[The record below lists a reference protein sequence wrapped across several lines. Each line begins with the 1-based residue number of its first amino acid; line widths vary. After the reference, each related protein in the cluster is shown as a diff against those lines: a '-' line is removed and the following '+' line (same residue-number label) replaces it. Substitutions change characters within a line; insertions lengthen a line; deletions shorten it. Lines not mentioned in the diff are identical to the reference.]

1 MVTTSMRTLSWIG
14 GALLLA
20 SATAVPQANVRAAEA
35 VESDLQIVA
44 IEEIVVTATRRETRL
59 QETAAS
65 VGVMPAQELEATRA
79 LTFDDYW
86 RRIPSM
92 SVTDLGLFGTQTAIR
107 GLSGG
112 SAALQGES
120 LTATYLDDTPLT
132 QADGYFRTTPDLYLV
147 DMERVEV
154 LRGPQGTLFGASS
167 MGGAIRNITKAP
179 NEYQSEYRIEGT
191 VSNTD
196 HGGTN
201 YNLNAVFNQPLVKDR
216 SAVRLAAFYQDM
228 EGWVDDIGLN
238 RQNVN
243 WNRVMGFRLGANT
256 RFGDRVFVT
265 GKIHYQD
272 VEAGSYDEVDPNG
285 KPEIGLV
292 TEGDYELALLVPESR
307 ADNLAVYNLDIGY
320 AAGWADWTSVTSYFE
335 SDSAYAI
342 DIADEMNQFYGGYT
356 TATIA
361 GDFTHTAFSQELRVA
376 SVEGSRLGWLAGLF
390 YLDKEV
396 SGFER
401 DPAPGF
407 NNLPYCVEE
416 NPPPPANAPYPTC
429 SGFPDGEEVLLTGRS
444 TSTREDYGLFGELSY
459 EFRHR
464 WNASIGARWYQIEK
478 RQDFLSSGLWAGAFG
493 VADDWRSKEDGLN
506 GKASI
511 SYRISDDAMTY
522 ALASQGFRP
531 GGATPISIVAQCPE
545 APETYESDTLWNYE
559 VGLRTSWLND
569 RLKVNG
575 TAYHIDWSDAQVN
588 VFSNNCGFYYT
599 ENSGEATSDG
609 IELEVSALI
618 SPNWELLLTAGY
630 TDAVLQQALDDPAV
644 DAPAGTELAN
654 VPDMTASLA
663 TTYTFPVLDNSGFL
677 RADVQ
682 YTGNAYNWVDLN
694 TRQRLPSYTL
704 VNLRVGV
711 DTGRWRTE
719 LFAENL
725 FDEQAVLS
733 QTRINGEYSTNRPRT
748 IGVRA
753 TFTP

>member
-1 MVTTSMRTLSWIG
+1 MLTTSMQPLSWTG

-20 SATAVPQANVRAAEA
+20 AATAVPQANVSAAETVA
-35 VESDLQIVA
+35 SDSPMEI

-65 VGVMPAQELEATRA
+65 VGVMSAQELEATLA
-79 LTFDDYW
+79 LSFEDYW

-92 SVTDLGLFGTQTAIR
+92 AVTDLGLFGTQTAIR

-112 SAALQGES
+112 AGALQGEP
-120 LTATYLDDTPLT
+120 LTATYLNDTPLT
-132 QADGYFRTTPDLYLV
+132 QSDGYFRTTPDLYLV
-147 DMERVEV
+147 DMERIEV
-154 LRGPQGTLFGASS
+154 LRGPQGALFGASS

-179 NEYQSEYRIEGT
+179 NEHQSEQRIEGT
-191 VSNTD
+191 VSNTE

-201 YNLNAVFNQPLVKDR
+201 YILNAIFNQPLVKDR

-228 EGWVDDIGLN
+228 EGWVDDIGLD
-238 RQNVN
+238 RENVN
-243 WNRVMGFRLGANT
+243 WNRVKGFRLSANT

-265 GKIHYQD
+265 GNIHYQD
-272 VEAGSYDEVDPNG
+272 LEAGSYDEVDPNG
-285 KPEIGLV
+285 KPEIGLA

-307 ADNLAVYNLDIGY
+307 ADDLVVYSLDIDY
-320 AAGWADWTSVTSYFE
+320 AADRADWTSVTSYFE

-342 DIADEMNQFYGGYT
+342 DIADEMNLYAGAYT

-361 GDFTHTAFSQELRVA
+361 GEFTHEAFSQEFRVA
-376 SVEGSRLGWLAGLF
+376 STEESRLGWLAGFF

-407 NNLPYCVEE
+407 NNHPACVGVDPLPD
-416 NPPPPANAPYPTC
+416 APYPTC
-429 SGFPDGEEVLLTGRS
+429 TGYPDGEEVMLVEQYTD
-444 TSTREDYGLFGELSY
+444 TREDYGLFGDLSY
-459 EFRHR
+459 EFGER
-464 WNASIGARWYQIEK
+464 WSASIGARWYQIEK
-478 RQDFLSSGLWAGAFG
+478 GRDSLASGMWAGGFG
-493 VADDWRSKEDGLN
+493 VTDSWRSKEDGVT

-511 SYRISDDAMTY
+511 SYRFSDDVMTY

-531 GGATPISIVAQCPE
+531 GGATGASIVELCPE
-545 APETYESDTLWNYE
+545 APESYESDTLWNYE
-559 VGLRTSWLND
+559 LGMRASWLND

-575 TAYHIDWSDAQVN
+575 TVYHIDWSDAQVN
-588 VFSNNCGFYYT
+588 VFSEDCLFYYT

-609 IELEVSALI
+609 IELEVAALI
-618 SPNWELLLTAGY
+618 TPNWDLLLTAGY

-663 TTYTFPVLDNSGFL
+663 TTYTFPVLGNNGFL
-677 RADVQ
+677 RADIQ
-682 YTGNAYNWVDLN
+682 YTGNSYNWVDLN
-694 TRQRLPSYTL
+694 VRQRLPSYTL
-704 VNLRVGV
+704 VNFRIGI

-725 FDEQAVLS
+725 FDEQAVLA

-748 IGVRA
+748 VGLRA

>member
-1 MVTTSMRTLSWIG
+1 MVTTSVKPLSWIG
-14 GALLLA
+14 GVLLFWSA
-20 SATAVPQANVRAAEA
+20 SAEPQANVLEAET
-35 VESDLQIVA
+35 VESDSPAVV

-65 VGVMPAQELEATRA
+65 VGVVSAQELEASRA

-92 SVTDLGLFGTQTAIR
+92 SATDQGLFGTQTAIR

-112 SAALQGES
+112 SGALQGEP

-132 QADGYFRTTPDLYLV
+132 QADGYFRTTPDLYLI

-179 NEYQSEYRIEGT
+179 NEYQSEYRIEGI

-201 YNLNAVFNQPLVKDR
+201 YNVNVVLNQPLVKDR

-238 RQNVN
+238 RQDVN
-243 WNRVMGFRLGANT
+243 WNRVKGFRLGANT

-272 VEAGSYDEVDPNG
+272 IEAGSYDEVDPNG

-292 TEGDYELALLVPESR
+292 TQGDYELALLVPESR
-307 ADNLAVYNLDIGY
+307 KDDLAVFSLDIGY
-320 AAGWADWTSVTSYFE
+320 SAEWADWTFVTSYFE

-342 DIADEMNQFYGGYT
+342 DIADEMNLFFGGYS

-361 GDFTHTAFSQELRVA
+361 GDFTHKAFSQELRLA
-376 SVEGSRLGWLAGLF
+376 SLEGGRLGWLAGFF

-407 NNLPYCVEE
+407 NNLPFCVEV
-416 NPPPPANAPYPTC
+416 NPPPLPGAPFPTC
-429 SGFPDGEEVLLTGRS
+429 TGYPDGEEVLYTERS
-444 TSTREDYGLFGELSY
+444 KSTREDYGLFGDLSY
-459 EFRHR
+459 EFAQR
-464 WNASIGARWYQIEK
+464 WSASIGARWYEVEK
-478 RQDFLSSGLWAGAFG
+478 QHDVLSSGLWAGGFG
-493 VADDWRSKEDGLN
+493 VTDEWRSREDGVN

-511 SYRISDDAMTY
+511 SYRISDDSMAY
-522 ALASQGFRP
+522 AIASQGFRP
-531 GGATPISIVAQCPE
+531 GGATPSSIVELCPE
-545 APETYESDTLWNYE
+545 APEAYDSDTLWNYE
-559 VGLRTSWLND
+559 LGLRTSWLND
-569 RLKVNG
+569 HLKVNG
-575 TAYHIDWSDAQVN
+575 TVYHIDWSDAQVS
-588 VFSNNCGFYYT
+588 VFSNDCGFYYT
-599 ENSGEATSDG
+599 ENSGEASSDG
-609 IELEVSALI
+609 IELEISALI
-618 SPNWELLLTAGY
+618 GPNLELLLTAGY
-630 TDAVLQQALDDPAV
+630 TDAALEQALDDPAV

-654 VPDMTASLA
+654 VPDVTASLA

-677 RADVQ
+677 RADIQ

-704 VNLRVGV
+704 FNLRVGV

-719 LFAENL
+719 LIAENL

-733 QTRINGEYSTNRPRT
+733 QTRINGEYTTNRPRT
-748 IGVRA
+748 IGVRV
-753 TFTP
+753 TFNP